1 MNFIDEKYIN
11 LYSPRLQ
18 KFAKKKKGLYNF
30 RCPYCGDSQKN
41 KNRARGFFFQK
52 NADYIYKCHN
62 CGVGRSLSNFLKD
75 HDVTLHDQ
83 YVMERFKSG
92 TTGKSTNVAT
102 PKFNFNKPKF
112 NVKPFNLPRISE
124 LNTTHPAREYLEK
137 RQIPAR
143 FLKDLY
149 YCEFFKKWTNE
160 QKDSFDNID
169 NDESRIIIPL
179 RDRDGIIGFQGRSLN
194 PKSQLRYI
202 TIMLNEEAPKVYG
215 LDRINKDK
223 SVYVVEGPFDSTFIE
238 NCISLCGSDGD
249 IKHLKT
255 CDLIYTYD
263 NEPRNIEIVNRIERC
278 ISNNKRVVIWPKSIK
293 EKDIN
298 DMFLAGH
305 DVQTVVQS
313 NVYHGLEAQLK
324 LNDWKRV

>member
-52 NADYIYKCHN
+52 NSDYIYKCHN

-92 TTGKSTNVAT
+92 TTGKATNVAT
-102 PKFNFNKPKF
+102 PKLNFTKPKF

-124 LNTTHPAREYLEK
+124 LNTTHPAREYLEE

-149 YCEFFKKWTNE
+149 YCESFKKWTNE
-160 QKDSFDNID
+160 QKESFDD
-169 NDESRIIIPL
+169 VKNDEPRIIIPL
-179 RDRDGIIGFQGRSLN
+179 RDRDGIIGFQGRALD
-194 PKSQLRYI
+194 PKSKLRYI

-215 LDRINKDK
+215 MDRIDK
-223 SVYVVEGPFDSTFIE
+223 EKTVYIVEGPFDSTFIK
-238 NCISLCGSDGD
+238 NCVSLCGSDGNLAC
-249 IKHLKT
+249 LKGS
-255 CDLIYTYD
+255 DKVFVYD
-263 NEPRNIEIVNRIERC
+263 NEARNKDIVGRVEKC
-278 ISNNKRVVIWPKSIK
+278 IDRGERVVIWPKNIK

-305 DVQTVVQS
+305 DVQTVVES
-313 NVYHGLEAQLK
+313 NTYSSIEATIK
-324 LNDWKRV
+324 LTDWKRV